1 MAKYNLD
8 KYTSADGLGF
18 PLNFR
23 RGNPNPLDNS
33 SVWASLEAAQNYAQ
47 TDPVAYVGQILT
59 VVDNAGGVATVYAI
73 QDEAGTLKKVGTSP
87 VGDESTITV
96 AEDGTVSLYGV
107 AGLELTRTEADG
119 STTKINY
126 QPLLVDGKLTWVEP
140 SATTVE
146 GLAAEI
152 EGLKTRLS
160 AVETTVGNAESG
172 LVKDVADN
180 TAAITAAEEA
190 ISAIK
195 DGTTIDSF
203 ADVET
208 ALAGKQA
215 AGDYATKAEAQGYAD
230 AKDAAIAA
238 AKKAGDDAQA
248 DVDALTQKVG
258 AVTEGKTVVEMI
270 AEAQEAATYDDT
282 ALTGRVTTVEGQVT
296 TLIGSDASKSART
309 IAAEEVAKIVANADE
324 SYDTLKEIADWISS
338 HKTDATAMNSAIT
351 TLEGIVDGIGG
362 EGEKATVVEYVTD
375 AIAALKI
382 GDYAKAADLTA
393 LASKVT
399 TAEGKITAL
408 EEKAHEH
415 ANKALLD
422 TYTQTEVDL
431 ADAVAKKHE
440 HTNKTVLDGITSEKV
455 AAWDAADQNIIEAI
469 KVNGVG
475 QAVVDKAVDITV
487 PTKLD
492 QLTGYDT
499 LTSEIGKKVDAVDG
513 KSLVDNDLIIKLGN
527 LANIKTVSSGELT
540 ISEEGEL
547 SITAVNASKVTGL
560 SGALDG
566 KVDKVEG
573 KGLSAND
580 FTDELLSKLT
590 GIEAGAQANDLEVVK
605 IAGVALPISDK
616 AVDIPIA
623 TTEALGVV
631 MSSAAENKVSV
642 GADGTMEVNS
652 INVNK
657 LAQTEGEFLILN
669 GGSSVA

>member
-33 SVWASLEAAQNYAQ
+33 SVWASFEAAQNYAS

-73 QDEAGTLKKVGTSP
+73 QDESGTLKKVGTSP

-119 STTKINY
+119 SITKINY

-160 AVETTVGNAESG
+160 AVETVVGNAESG

-215 AGDYATKAEAQGYAD
+215 AGDYATKTEAQGYAD

-248 DVDALTQKVG
+248 DVDALEVKVG

-296 TLIGSDASKSART
+296 TLIGSDVSKSARE
-309 IAAEEVAKIVANADE
+309 IASEEVAKIVAGADA

-351 TLEGIVDGIGG
+351 ALEGIVDGIGG

-408 EEKAHEH
+408 EGKAHEH
-415 ANKALLD
+415 TNKALLD

-440 HTNKTVLDGITSEKV
+440 HTNKAVLDGITSEKV

-513 KSLVDNDLIIKLGN
+513 KSLVDDNLIIKLGD

-540 ISEEGEL
+540 ISEDGEL
-547 SITAVNASKVTGL
+547 SITAVDASKVTGL
-560 SGALDG
+560 SGALNG

-590 GIEAGAQANDLEVVK
+590 GIEAGAQVNDLEVIK
-605 IAGVALPISDK
+605 IAGTALPISDK
-616 AVDIPIA
+616 AVDIPVA
-623 TTEALGVV
+623 TTEALGIV
-631 MSSAAENKVSV
+631 MSSSAENKVSV
-642 GADGTMEVNS
+642 GADGTMEVNNV
-652 INVNK
+652 NVNK
-657 LAQTEGEFLILN
+657 LVQDENTALILN
-669 GGSSVA
+669 GGNASV